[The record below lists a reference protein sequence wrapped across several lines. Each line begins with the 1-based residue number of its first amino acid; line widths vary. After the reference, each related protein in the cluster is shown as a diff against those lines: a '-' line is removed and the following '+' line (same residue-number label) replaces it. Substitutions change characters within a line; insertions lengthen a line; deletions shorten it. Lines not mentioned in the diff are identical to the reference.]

1 MFPQIFG
8 KYVLEREIAAGG
20 MARVF
25 LATLRGAEGFEKR
38 LVVKQIRPELAAD
51 AAFVQ
56 RFVGEAKTAVG
67 LSHPN
72 IVPVYELGVEQG
84 VYYIAMEYCPGVT
97 LAEVLFETGPLE
109 PDEGAYLGAEVCRA
123 LDYAHRR
130 ASIVHRDVTPRNV
143 LIDDEGAIRLID
155 FGIAAPVEAAS
166 GRAREVF
173 GSPGHMPPE
182 QLRGE
187 ELGPP
192 ADVFAVGTLLVEAWT
207 GEPPF
212 RRATAQASAE
222 ALRKS
227 PPRIDGSN
235 PALEPLADVVAATL
249 SLDARNRPAR
259 AEDLAQK
266 LREFLRNA
274 DAVAI
279 ARRLAERIHRIRAE
293 QRRSGSDARRS
304 SRPPG
309 PERSE
314 PAETPKSP
322 SVRTPV
328 AAPPVTR
335 TFAVRDELA
344 VWTRR
349 LSSVPPPDDSRRSAE
364 TPSVPSATSSAL
376 RARGRFLRATTVGVA
391 LLSAGAAGLALS
403 GERADTALAKP
414 DAGSEARVGT
424 APPTVSPAV
433 ESAPRLEVPA
443 PPASKAPNPPDPNPP
458 TPSLRRSAAPPP
470 ASVPSPTPAPSS
482 APTLAPAESATLR
495 LTADPPAVVN
505 VAGDG
510 FEHTASTPIRGLSLR
525 PGVYRVTFRNETYR
539 SPVATRVV
547 LEPGGERSV
556 HADFRAAEPTI
567 SVR

>member
-1 MFPQIFG
+1 
-8 KYVLEREIAAGG
+8 
-20 MARVF
+20 
-25 LATLRGAEGFEKR
+25 
-38 LVVKQIRPELAAD
+38 
-51 AAFVQ
+51 
-56 RFVGEAKTAVG
+56 
-67 LSHPN
+67 
-72 IVPVYELGVEQG
+72 
-84 VYYIAMEYCPGVT
+84 
-97 LAEVLFETGPLE
+97 
-109 PDEGAYLGAEVCRA
+109 
-123 LDYAHRR
+123 
-130 ASIVHRDVTPRNV
+130 
-143 LIDDEGAIRLID
+143 
-155 FGIAAPVEAAS
+155 
-166 GRAREVF
+166 
-173 GSPGHMPPE
+173 
-182 QLRGE
+182 
-187 ELGPP
+187 
-192 ADVFAVGTLLVEAWT
+192 
-207 GEPPF
+207 
-212 RRATAQASAE
+212 
-222 ALRKS
+222 
-227 PPRIDGSN
+227 
-235 PALEPLADVVAATL
+235 
-249 SLDARNRPAR
+249 
-259 AEDLAQK
+259 
-266 LREFLRNA
+266 LRNA
-274 DAVAI
+274 DAIAI